1 MKMKMK
7 KILGFALTLAVTA
20 SSILPFSAISVSAE
34 NGYNGLYF
42 YDFEDYTG
50 GRGSLPDSNWKAVI
64 GWMNNFL
71 PTDTDDGHGKAMLIK
86 ASGDASLVFP
96 KAITS
101 GKLKVTFDAKTTT
114 DNYQMLV
121 KFYCGSNLGS
131 EYGKPLFINP
141 KDKGPG
147 WLSYYRNPTGWTRT
161 DIRQIDTKQWHHY
174 EFVTS
179 DLSSTNAQMRCYVDG
194 ELLYSD
200 MNVGAVNG
208 ILSWTFLAEK
218 TKDPVGSSDGFIID
232 NLYVNTNA
240 DSDSDISRIDNS
252 RFSADNGRIS
262 FISSEKIQGGLK
274 NDNVTITN
282 ALTGQSVTDFYID
295 RADSQAFDIVFNGK
309 VDNGRYNITF
319 KNVIGEVSGKTLSGS
334 FLVETEYKTT
344 VIDGKTVYYPE
355 VDNIKLYDGLENELS
370 AAEINSTIVSE
381 VRAEFNTL
389 VSHNLDEFITVT
401 EDGTEIPISYSVLD
415 NTETERSTI
424 VINLDNSLKPFRN
437 YKLMINCGIPSVYS
451 SEITSFLE
459 YTTEIKCGNEKSL
472 KCRDFGYD
480 PDEKTARTVFAK
492 NDDSSCS
499 YIYAVA
505 GYKNVTRQTEDG
517 EKTVRLL
524 TEVKWAPVELK
535 ANDKGKFECSLTL
548 DGESD
553 AEEYHTFLWK
563 YPKLEKLMYDEDG
576 VILN

>member
-1 MKMKMK
+1 MKIKMK

-50 GRGSLPDSNWKAVI
+50 EKGSLPDSNWKAVI

-86 ASGDASLVFP
+86 ASGDASFVFP
-96 KAITS
+96 KPITS

-121 KFYCGSNLGS
+121 KFYCGSEPGNA
-131 EYGKPLFINP
+131 YGKPLFINQ

-147 WLSYYRNPTGWTRT
+147 WLSYYQDATGWTRT
-161 DIRQIDTKQWHHY
+161 DIRQIDTKRWHHY

-179 DLSSTNAQMRCYVDG
+179 DLSSKNAQMSCYVDG

-240 DSDSDISRIDNS
+240 DSESDFSRTDNS
-252 RFSADNGRIS
+252 RFSADSGRIS
-262 FISSEKIQGGLK
+262 FVSSEKIQGGLTK
-274 NDNVTITN
+274 DNVTITN

-334 FLVETEYKTT
+334 FLAETEYKTT

-389 VSHNLDEFITVT
+389 ISNNLDEFITVT

-437 YKLMINCGIPSVYS
+437 YKLTINRGIPSVYS
-451 SEITSFLE
+451 NDITSFLE

-480 PDEKTARTVFAK
+480 PANKTARAVFAK
-492 NDDSSCS
+492 DNDSSGS
-499 YIYAVA
+499 YIYVAA
-505 GYKNVTRQTEDG
+505 GYKTVTRQTKDG
-517 EKTVRLL
+517 AKQVRLL
-524 TEVKWAPVELK
+524 TEVKYLPINLTAQ
-535 ANDKGKFECSLTL
+535 DKGKSEYTLTL

-563 YPKLEKLMYDEDG
+563 YPKLEKLIYDENG
-576 VILN
+576 IILN